1 VNRETILAL
10 APNAGAAE
18 VDEDFAL
25 VRAAKAGHLTA
36 FEQLMRKYERIV
48 LAVVQSIIGNR
59 EEAESTT
66 VEAFFLAYKTLSRFP
81 VGTKVSTWL
90 VRIVVRESLS
100 KLALQPVAGDE
111 FLDVSAAKDSKDLPP
126 EPDNWV
132 TSPNDLYDA
141 PELRE
146 ILSNALRS
154 VSPTARLVFVL
165 RDIGSF
171 SRRDISDILGLSR
184 TTVREHLFQTR
195 LHLRERLARY
205 FKKPV
210 GDADPWTSV
219 DAPDRATFSI
229 PHYVSQE

>member
-1 VNRETILAL
+1 MKRETILAL
-10 APNAGAAE
+10 APNAAAAE

-25 VRAAKAGHLTA
+25 VRAANAGHLTA
-36 FEQLMRKYERIV
+36 FEQLTRKYERIV

-90 VRIVVRESLS
+90 VRLVVRESLS
-100 KLALQPVAGDE
+100 RLAFQSVAGDQ
-111 FLDVSAAKDSKDLPP
+111 FLEVPDAKDGRGLPQ
-126 EPDNWV
+126 EPADWV

-141 PELRE
+141 PELRN
-146 ILSNALRS
+146 ILSNALSS

-171 SRRDISDILGLSR
+171 SRRDIADILGLSR
-184 TTVREHLFQTR
+184 TTVREHLLQTR
-195 LHLRERLARY
+195 LQLSL
-205 FKKPV
+205 
-210 GDADPWTSV
+210 
-219 DAPDRATFSI
+219 SI
-229 PHYVSQE
+229 PRWLLDAAQQSRAGDGSCLPRV

>member
-1 VNRETILAL
+1 MKRETMLAL
-10 APNAGAAE
+10 ALNAAADE

-66 VEAFFLAYKTLSRFP
+66 VDAFFLAYKTLSRFP

-100 KLALQPVAGDE
+100 RLAFQSVAGDQ
-111 FLDVSAAKDSKDLPP
+111 FLEVPDAKDGRGLPQ
-126 EPDNWV
+126 EPADWV

-141 PELRE
+141 PELRN
-146 ILSNALRS
+146 ILSNALSS

-165 RDIGSF
+165 RDIEGHSIVQTAEVL
-171 SRRDISDILGLSR
+171 DLSH
-184 TTVREHLFQTR
+184 TAVKAR
-195 LHLRERLARY
+195 LWRARLQLRERLNKY
-205 FKKPV
+205 FRMETESAQVELVSERPYL
-210 GDADPWTSV
+210 GRP
-219 DAPDRATFSI
+219 I
-229 PHYVSQE
+229 SQECLSL

>member
-1 VNRETILAL
+1 VKRETMLAL
-10 APNAGAAE
+10 APNAAADE

-66 VEAFFLAYKTLSRFP
+66 VDAFFLAYKTLSRFP

-100 KLALQPVAGDE
+100 RLAFQSVAGDQ
-111 FLDVSAAKDSKDLPP
+111 FLEVPDAKDGRGLPQ
-126 EPDNWV
+126 EPADWV

-141 PELRE
+141 PELRN
-146 ILSNALRS
+146 ILSNALSS

-171 SRRDISDILGLSR
+171 SRRDIADILGLSR
-184 TTVREHLFQTR
+184 TTVREHLLQTR
-195 LHLRERLARY
+195 LQLRERLATY

-210 GDADPWTSV
+210 GDADPWTAV
-219 DAPDRATFSI
+219 DTPDRTTFSI
-229 PHYVSQE
+229 LRSISQE